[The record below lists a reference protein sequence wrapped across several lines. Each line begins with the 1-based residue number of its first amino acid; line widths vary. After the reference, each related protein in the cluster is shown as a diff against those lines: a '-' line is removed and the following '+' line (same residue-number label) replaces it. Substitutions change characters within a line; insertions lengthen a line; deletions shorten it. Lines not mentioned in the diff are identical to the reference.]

1 MSPMGMCVV
10 TLDLQLVALFEMV
23 MEPLGGGALVE
34 EVYHQD
40 GLQGLTACC
49 FIFLCL
55 NAI

>member
-1 MSPMGMCVV
+1 MGMCVV